1 MLQNSVLRKLAMFRD
16 RLQRSLCVR
25 RAKMACGTRLRYLLS
40 TSRERARCRSTANAY
55 PSLPIQAS
63 KADEWT
69 GGALGESQVTP
80 DTQTP
85 SCQAARPVG
94 TTGRFKSVRF
104 KLSSNDGYDAK
115 CAVKGAQ
122 VRSQRKTRPLK
133 TSSTSRMGSNK
144 K

>member
-1 MLQNSVLRKLAMFRD
+1 MPKCKDTGNS
-16 RLQRSLCVR
+16 CP
-25 RAKMACGTRLRYLLS
+25 Y
-40 TSRERARCRSTANAY
+40 
-55 PSLPIQAS
+55 LPIQAS

-69 GGALGESQVTP
+69 GGALGKSQVTP

-104 KLSSNDGYDAK
+104 QLSSDDGYDAK

-133 TSSTSRMGSNK
+133 TISTSSLGSK
-144 K
+144 

>member
-1 MLQNSVLRKLAMFRD
+1 MFHAKQQRRWLAA
-16 RLQRSLCVR
+16 LAR
-25 RAKMACGTRLRYLLS
+25 RASCKDIDNSCPY
-40 TSRERARCRSTANAY
+40 
-55 PSLPIQAS
+55 LPIQAS
-63 KADEWT
+63 KADEWS

-122 VRSQRKTRPLK
+122 VRSQRKTRPFK
-133 TSSTSRMGSNK
+133 TSSTSSMGK
-144 K
+144 